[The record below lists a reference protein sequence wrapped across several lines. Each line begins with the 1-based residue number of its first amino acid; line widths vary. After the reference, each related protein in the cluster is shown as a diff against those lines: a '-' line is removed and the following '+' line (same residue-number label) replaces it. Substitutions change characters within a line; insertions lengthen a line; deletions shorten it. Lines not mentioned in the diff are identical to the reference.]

1 MRFGR
6 WWVAVSSLAV
16 TSAFAGAAC
25 AAEIKVLCS
34 NGLRAVMQELAPE
47 FERASGHKVLVRYGL
62 AAAFK
67 QQIDAGEAFDV
78 VILTPPLID
87 DAIKRGL
94 VAADTRTVIGRAG
107 IGVAIRAGAARP
119 DIGTAEAFKSTLLAA
134 KSVGFAKEGASGTYF
149 AGLLGR
155 LGIADAMSQKLK
167 PMPTGVEVGE
177 AVAHGDVELA
187 VLPISEIM
195 PVQGAE
201 VLGPFPADVQS
212 YVVMTA
218 GVGSAAKE
226 RAAAADLIRFLT
238 SPAALPVIAKKGMEP
253 G

>member
-1 MRFGR
+1 MRSAG
-6 WWVAVSSLAV
+6 WWVIGLAV
-16 TSAFAGAAC
+16 MVAASPAA
-25 AAEIKVLCS
+25 AAEVRVLCS
-34 NGLRAVMQELAPE
+34 NGLRAVMQELGPE
-47 FERASGHKVLVRYGL
+47 FERASGHKLSVRYGL

-78 VILTPPLID
+78 VVLTPPLID

-94 VAADTRTVIGRAG
+94 VAADTRSVIARAG
-107 IGVAIRAGAARP
+107 IGVAVRAGAARP
-119 DIGTAEAFKSTLLAA
+119 GIATTEAFKNTLLAA
-134 KSVGFAKEGASGTYF
+134 KSVAFAKEGASGAYF

-155 LGIADAMSQKLK
+155 LGIAEQMGPKLK
-167 PMPTGVEVGE
+167 PQQTGVEVGE

-187 VLPISEIM
+187 VLPISEIL

-201 VLGPFPADVQS
+201 VLAPFPPEVQS

-218 GVGSAAKE
+218 GVGSAA
-226 RAAAADLIRFLT
+226 AARDAGAELIRFLK
-238 SPAALPVIAKKGMEP
+238 SPAALPVIARKGMEP